1 MLTLAPDWRRRR
13 PLPSLRSTIVNK
25 FNDIQARFAA
35 LKSNKLFET
44 FVISVILV
52 SALVIGAS
60 TYDFQPVVLKVFGVL
75 DVAVTLF
82 FLAEIT
88 VRMLAEGSVRRFFS
102 QGWNVFDFVI
112 VVASLIPVEESQ
124 MALLGRLLRIFRL
137 LRLVSIIPE
146 LRVLLN
152 AFVSAIP
159 RMGYVSL
166 LMFIIFYI
174 YAAVGSIIFQD
185 INPTLWDNI
194 SIAMLT
200 LFRVATFEDWTDVMY
215 ETMAVYPLSWVY
227 YLSFIF
233 IVAFVFLNMMIGIVL
248 ETLQKEHERMDQETG
263 EGEAGEVHWIREHT
277 EAMEQRMARIESLL
291 ERRLTAGADVQRPP
305 EALAG
310 ETGSGSGERP

>member
-1 MLTLAPDWRRRR
+1 VT
-13 PLPSLRSTIVNK
+13 N
-25 FNDIQARFAA
+25 FGDIQARFIA
-35 LKSNKLFET
+35 LKNNKLFET
-44 FVISVILV
+44 FVITVIIV

-60 TYDFQPVVLKVFGVL
+60 TYDFRPGVLRVFGVL

-82 FLAEIT
+82 FLAEII
-88 VRMLAEGSVRRFFS
+88 VRMLADGSLRRFFS

-124 MALLGRLLRIFRL
+124 MALLGRLLRIFRV

-166 LMFIIFYI
+166 LMFVIFYI
-174 YAAVGSIIFQD
+174 YAAVGSIIFHG

-215 ETMAVYPLSWVY
+215 ETMAVYPLSWIY

-277 EAMEQRMARIESLL
+277 EAIEQRMARIEVLL
-291 ERRLTAGADVQRPP
+291 ERRLSAGADVEPLPEELAKDASPVGRP
-305 EALAG
+305 
-310 ETGSGSGERP
+310 